1 MKPDLSV
8 NICQI
13 TLQDQNDDIQWVYI
27 DVADR
32 NPDDTGPCARIKLEI
47 PIRMNGDR
55 RKLSSDSE
63 AILKAKKLM
72 ACAIESI

>member
-1 MKPDLSV
+1 MKRDLSV

-13 TLQDQNDDIQWVYI
+13 TLQDKNDDIQWVYI
-27 DVADR
+27 DVEDR

-47 PIRMNGDR
+47 PIRMNGDQG
-55 RKLSSDSE
+55 KLSPDSE

-72 ACAIESI
+72 ACAIAGL